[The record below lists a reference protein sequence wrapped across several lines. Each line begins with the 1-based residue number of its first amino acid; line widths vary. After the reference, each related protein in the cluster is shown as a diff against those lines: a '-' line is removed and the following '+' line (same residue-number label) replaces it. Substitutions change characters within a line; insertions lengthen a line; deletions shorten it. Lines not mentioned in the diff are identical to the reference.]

1 MWLLSFAEQRASEG
15 KGDRRQ
21 GFKVSGF
28 SDIHYIENDV
38 VSTLF
43 FYIIVPTL
51 FIEIRNRL
59 FLTMIFLV

>member
-1 MWLLSFAEQRASEG
+1 LSFAEQRASEG

-43 FYIIVPTL
+43 FL
-51 FIEIRNRL
+51 F
-59 FLTMIFLV
+59 FLISLYQHFFFT